1 LRVAYYNDKT
11 PIEEADRKVMGL
23 PIAIIRHMTM
33 LRYGSLAIKNPDRF
47 DALERAGFRV
57 ERSGD
62 LTKHLV
68 QHNGAHYTDV
78 GGSAKIAAG
87 LV

>member
-1 LRVAYYNDKT
+1 M

-23 PIAIIRHMTM
+23 PLAIIRHMTM
-33 LRYGSLAIKNPDRF
+33 LRYGSLAMKNPDRF

-57 ERSGD
+57 ERFGD
-62 LTKHLV
+62 LCKQLAKH
-68 QHNGAHYTDV
+68 GGGHYTDV